1 LAGLRDHAAA
11 IRRSSWFVAG
21 NDDARLERG
30 HLVQYASV
38 LSWAFQQNNPALS
51 RTRDM
56 LNGSLKIAKLILMCD
71 LEKLRVVLGEIQSE
85 FEVSLL
91 FILAQTKPAHDQ
103 NALERDIVGCERID
117 IRSNVA
123 VEGAKV
129 DDGPT
134 LIENLRQIVNR
145 FSAQGI
151 KSHFELVSFK
161 GVANLFFPIVV
172 TR

>member
-1 LAGLRDHAAA
+1 MYWRVCA
-11 IRRSSWFVAG
+11 ITRPPFVVLHGFVAG

-56 LNGSLKIAKLILMCD
+56 LNGSLKISKLILMCD
-71 LEKLRVVLGEIQSE
+71 LEKLRVVLGELQSE

-103 NALERDIVGCERID
+103 KALNRHILRPNRIQF
-117 IRSNVA
+117 RPN
-123 VEGAKV
+123 
-129 DDGPT
+129 
-134 LIENLRQIVNR
+134 
-145 FSAQGI
+145 
-151 KSHFELVSFK
+151 
-161 GVANLFFPIVV
+161 
-172 TR
+172 

>member
-1 LAGLRDHAAA
+1 
-11 IRRSSWFVAG
+11 
-21 NDDARLERG
+21 
-30 HLVQYASV
+30 
-38 LSWAFQQNNPALS
+38 
-51 RTRDM
+51 M
-56 LNGSLKIAKLILMCD
+56 NGSLKIAKLILMCD

-134 LIENLRQIVNR
+134 LIEAPCPQALPPWIEIDGEGKRN
-145 FSAQGI
+145 
-151 KSHFELVSFK
+151 
-161 GVANLFFPIVV
+161 
-172 TR
+172 